1 MSPGTLVKYSPNWA
15 NQMGLKNHR
24 IYIVISYDPR
34 HNWCDVIT
42 SETGEITKFWTE
54 DLEQIDC

>member
-15 NQMGLKNHR
+15 NQMGLKDHKL
-24 IYIVISYDPR
+24 YIVISYDPR

-42 SETGEITKFWTE
+42 SEAIAVTIPS
-54 DLEQIDC
+54 

>member
-15 NQMGLKNHR
+15 NQMGLKDHKL
-24 IYIVISYDPR
+24 YIVVSYDPR

-42 SETGEITKFWTE
+42 SEALAVTIPSSRKK
-54 DLEQIDC
+54 IS